1 MMNNS
6 QCCAKLTDAAV
17 CGVRCVAQNLLYR
30 DGFCENMV
38 SNCAQ
43 HIDSNSTMTTYMNLN
58 MKYNNLYM
66 KYTVRQHAQ
75 QWKNFDHSWQ
85 KYCKH
90 STFHWLIASPLVTVL
105 LPSLLLM
112 CGTPY
117 HLTSLHQCYCL
128 SSSNEWSNDDAAQMY
143 TRLWYLNI
151 FWYNILV
158 NFFF

>member
-1 MMNNS
+1 ML
-6 QCCAKLTDAAV
+6 CKTY
-17 CGVRCVAQNLLYR
+17 RCSCLWCTMRCPESVIQRRLLWKY
-30 DGFCENMV
+30 GLELCTTY
-38 SNCAQ
+38 
-43 HIDSNSTMTTYMNLN
+43 SNSTMTTYMNLN

-66 KYTVRQHAQ
+66 KHTVRQHAQ

-151 FWYNILV
+151 FWYDILV